1 MPEEGVD
8 CDNNQFKITGGVL
21 LGIGGATSK
30 PTSNVCTQN
39 SLIWNSSS
47 TANSRVTICKSDGSF
62 VMSYVVPR
70 SYNQGSTM
78 LFTSDQLTTGASY
91 VIYTD
96 GNVTGGTTFNGL
108 TLNGVFE
115 GGTQNSTFAI
125 SSVLTTVGNSTGGG
139 FPGGGPGGR
148 W

>member
-1 MPEEGVD
+1 MP
-8 CDNNQFKITGGVL
+8 
-21 LGIGGATSK
+21 
-30 PTSNVCTQN
+30 
-39 SLIWNSSS
+39 
-47 TANSRVTICKSDGSF
+47 
-62 VMSYVVPR
+62 
-70 SYNQGSTM
+70 
-78 LFTSDQLTTGASY
+78 FTSDQLTTGASY

-96 GNVTGGTTFNGL
+96 GNVTGGTPFNGL